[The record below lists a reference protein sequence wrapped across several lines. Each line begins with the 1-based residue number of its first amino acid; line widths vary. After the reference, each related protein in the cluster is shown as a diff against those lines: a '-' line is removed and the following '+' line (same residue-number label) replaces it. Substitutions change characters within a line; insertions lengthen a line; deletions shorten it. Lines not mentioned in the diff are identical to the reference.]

1 MTRTLQALD
10 QEWAELADSLGG
22 RAALDRWALAEPALA
37 EVAGG
42 LDGILAHQR
51 HPAVFTGMLA
61 ALARLAPTD
70 RLAARTILQALLP
83 GLVGVARRS
92 GSADADA
99 IEEVVSLAWERIR
112 TYPAHRPGPVTG
124 NVLWDVRKAYVRHRA
139 LDRPQP
145 IPLHDTTMATNDRSP
160 EDVVLDHDFIRWL
173 AETGRHGVAKPEGV
187 RAILATRIGG
197 IPVAEVAAWEGV
209 QPQGLKMR
217 RWRAEASLRDH
228 LDLAG

>member
-10 QEWAELADSLGG
+10 QEWAELADSPGA

-37 EVAGG
+37 EVTGG
-42 LDGILAHQR
+42 LEGILAHQR
-51 HPAVFTGMLA
+51 RPAVFTGMLA

-92 GSADADA
+92 GTADVDA

-112 TYPAHRPGPVTG
+112 TYPVHRPGPVTG
-124 NVLWDVRKAYVRHRA
+124 NVLWDVRKAYMRHRA
-139 LDRPQP
+139 LHQPQP
-145 IPLHDTTMATNDRSP
+145 IPLHDTTSATDRSP
-160 EDVVLDHDFIRWL
+160 EDVVLEHDFIRWL
-173 AETGRHGVAKPEGV
+173 AETGRYGVAKPEGV

-197 IPVAEVAAWEGV
+197 IPVAEVAAREGV

-228 LDLAG
+228 LGLAG